1 MLGSS
6 YSDIMKAVG
15 ASDRVFEIL
24 NRRPKL
30 VAPDMDEA
38 AVEDVNYDCGC
49 HKQHHPEIS
58 TGNIE
63 FRDVDFSYAGR
74 SDVKILNKCSL
85 SVPGNSTVAICG
97 TSGSGKS
104 TISSLLTRLYDVDG
118 DDDRSGIFIDG
129 TKSKF
134 SVTVFA
140 LQNWDCV
147 SRTCAF
153 CHFDH

>member
-1 MLGSS
+1 MIVVLLKGGSLVVTGDITAGELTSFLLYSTYVGVRIAMLGSS

-63 FRDVDFSYAGR
+63 FRDVHLF
-74 SDVKILNKCSL
+74 
-85 SVPGNSTVAICG
+85 ICW
-97 TSGSGKS
+97 
-104 TISSLLTRLYDVDG
+104 
-118 DDDRSGIFIDG
+118 
-129 TKSKF
+129 
-134 SVTVFA
+134 
-140 LQNWDCV
+140 QE
-147 SRTCAF
+147 
-153 CHFDH
+153 